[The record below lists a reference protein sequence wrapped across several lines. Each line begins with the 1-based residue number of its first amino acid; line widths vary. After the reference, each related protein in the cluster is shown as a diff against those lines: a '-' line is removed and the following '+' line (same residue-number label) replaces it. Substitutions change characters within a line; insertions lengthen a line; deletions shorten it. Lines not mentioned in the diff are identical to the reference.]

1 MFDFLNKKQST
12 DAGLG
17 DGAMSGEWFRSIIVD
32 LSDAVIAYDPDFKIL
47 IFNHASEK
55 IFGIFETEIAG
66 QIVGLQRAREPKLKL
81 LVQVIFPS
89 LAPSVVLHSEPGS
102 YPQVADMHFDDLHLR
117 VTTNRVT
124 DAGGKVLGFTK
135 VIHDRSREISILKSK
150 SEFLTVAA
158 HQLRTPLTAVNW
170 SLEGLAVDKN
180 ISAGSKDLLGMAT
193 LAAKKLLKIV
203 EDLLDVAKLEE
214 GKFGYNF
221 QEQPFIA
228 FLDQLLSE
236 EQAVASSYKI
246 NLYFDRPKDEVNL
259 FFDPEKLALA
269 ITNLVDNAIKYN
281 VPNGSV
287 TVSISRL
294 PNEPYILVSIKD
306 TGLGIPKEAMDKL
319 FTKFFR
325 AENAVKFS
333 TEGSG
338 LGLYLVKNII
348 TRHGGKI
355 WAESEVNRGTTFYF
369 TLSTDPKAIKHRE
382 TTTEEI

>member
-1 MFDFLNKKQST
+1 MSWFGKKIT
-12 DAGLG
+12 EGAGG
-17 DGAMSGEWFRSIIVD
+17 PISEEWFRSIIVD

-47 IFNHASEK
+47 IFNRAAEK
-55 IFGIFETEIAG
+55 ILGISGDEAVGETVTLA
-66 QIVGLQRAREPKLKL
+66 RAREPKLKL

-89 LAPSVVLHSEPGS
+89 LAPSVVLHSEPGA
-102 YPQVADMHFDDLHLR
+102 YPQTADMHFDDLHLR
-117 VTTNRVT
+117 VITNRVT
-124 DAGGKVLGFTK
+124 DESGKVIGFTK

-170 SLEGLAVDKN
+170 ALEGLATDKN
-180 ISAGSKDLLGMAT
+180 MAPASQDLAATGS

-228 FLDQLLSE
+228 FLDRLLSE
-236 EQAVASSYKI
+236 EQTVAASYKI
-246 NLYFDRPKDEVNL
+246 KLYFDRPKDEINL
-259 FFDPEKLALA
+259 FFDSEKLALA

-287 TVSISRL
+287 TVSVSRL
-294 PNEPYILVSIKD
+294 PNEPYVLVAVQD
-306 TGLGIPKEAMDKL
+306 TGLGIPKDAMDKL

-325 AENAVKFS
+325 ADNAVKFS

-348 TRHGGKI
+348 TRHGGRV
-355 WAESEVNRGTTFYF
+355 WAESELNRGTTFYF
-369 TLSTDPKAIKHRE
+369 TLSTDPKTIKHQE
-382 TTTEEI
+382 TSSGDI